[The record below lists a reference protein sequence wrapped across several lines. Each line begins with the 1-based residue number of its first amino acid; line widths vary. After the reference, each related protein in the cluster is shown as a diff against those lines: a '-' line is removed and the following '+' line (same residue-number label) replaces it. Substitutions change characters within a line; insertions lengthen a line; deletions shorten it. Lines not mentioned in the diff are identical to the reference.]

1 MEANEFVNARDYL
14 LLHRTEY
21 QEAYAGFK
29 WPRLEFFNWAL
40 DYFDYMAE
48 DNDNPALWIVD
59 ENEKEEKISFAQMA
73 ARSNQVANYF
83 RRLGVNRGERIFV
96 MIGNDK
102 ALWETYLAAMKLGA
116 IIVPASPLLTGSEIE
131 ERLNQAQAKMVVAD
145 KASAEHI
152 QAIAPQI
159 QKVVV
164 GEYLVNWHS
173 FDEESRMESADFIP
187 EGRTRATDPLLLYFT
202 SGTGAKPKLV
212 EHTHL
217 SYPVGHLSTMYWLG
231 VEPGDV
237 HMNVSSPGWAM
248 HAWASFFAPWNAEA
262 TVFVLKQERFTPGRV
277 MAALEKYPVTCV
289 SAPPTVWRLL
299 VQNRMNKYK
308 VHLREATSA
317 GEPLNP
323 EIIQKVHRAWGVM
336 VRDGYGQTETTAQ
349 IGNPPGLETRPG
361 SMGLP
366 LPGCVVRL
374 LNKDNVIDKDGEIVI
389 DMSAGAVGLM
399 AGYRGD
405 QRKSAEVMGE
415 VFYRTGDMATQ
426 DEDGYFHFVG
436 REDEVF
442 KSSDYRISPFELESL
457 LMEHEAVAEVAVIP
471 VPDDVRLYI
480 PKAVVELAAG
490 FEGSPQL
497 AKEILNYS
505 QEHLAPYKRI
515 RRLEFGPLPKTA
527 TGKIRRQE
535 LRAREEDLM
544 RTHQKPD
551 LEFIEDDPKL
561 QNPENWAQELP

>member
-1 MEANEFVNARDYL
+1 MEANEFVNARDFL
-14 LLHRTEY
+14 LLHRDNY
-21 QEAYAGFK
+21 QEAYSGFK
-29 WPRLEFFNWAL
+29 WPRMDFFNWAL
-40 DYFDYMAE
+40 DYFDNMAE
-48 DNDNPALWIVD
+48 ENDNLALWIVD
-59 ENEKEEKISFAQMA
+59 ENEKEEKISFAQLC
-73 ARSNQVANYF
+73 ARSNQVANYL

-96 MIGNDK
+96 MVGTDV

-131 ERLNQAQAKMVVAD
+131 ERLNQAQVKMVVAD

-159 QKVVV
+159 IKVVV
-164 GEYLVNWHS
+164 GDYLVNWHS
-173 FDEESRMESADFIP
+173 YHEGIQKESSDFIP

-202 SGTGAKPKLV
+202 SGTATKPKLV
-212 EHTHL
+212 EHTHM

-237 HMNVSSPGWAM
+237 HLNVSSPGWAM
-248 HAWASFFAPWNAEA
+248 HAWGSFFATWNAEA
-262 TVFVLKQERFTPGRV
+262 TVFALKQDRFTPIR
-277 MAALEKYPVTCV
+277 MMSALQKYPITCV

-299 VQNRMNKYK
+299 VHDKMSRFKT
-308 VHLREATSA
+308 HLREATSA
-317 GEPLNP
+317 GEPLN
-323 EIIQKVHRAWGVM
+323 EEAIEKVHSAWGVL

-349 IGNPPGLETRPG
+349 IGNPPGEEGRPG

-374 LNKDNVIDKDGEIVI
+374 LNKDGIIAKDGEIVI

-442 KSSDYRISPFELESL
+442 MSSDYRISPSEIENFLLE
-457 LMEHEAVAEVAVIP
+457 HDAIAEVAVIP
-471 VPDDVRLYI
+471 VPDETRLNI
-480 PKAVVELAAG
+480 PKAVIELAPGYEA
-490 FEGSPQL
+490 SPQL
-497 AKEILNYS
+497 AKEILDFS

-544 RTHQKPD
+544 RTHQKPEM
-551 LEFIEDDPKL
+551 EFIEDDPKL